1 MEYKFDVSG
10 RFKRG
15 LRVSYRHAVS
25 GFVLIVTWARVMTQ
39 KKDGFVSRSDTI
51 FAHSRACARGPP
63 KILSARRQKPP
74 RVSTTT
80 YNHDYWLVM
89 L

>member
-39 KKDGFVSRSDTI
+39 KKDGFVSRSKQFSPTVV
-51 FAHSRACARGPP
+51 RALVG
-63 KILSARRQKPP
+63 RQRFFPHGVKNLH
-74 RVSTTT
+74 V
-80 YNHDYWLVM
+80 
-89 L
+89 